1 MADDDLPSAEDLLGP
16 AQPVPP
22 RMPAS
27 GNSDDLPSAEDLF
40 SSPQQQQPDNWAS
53 RADQSIREF
62 MHAPLTPV
70 PEQIAAKPLSA
81 FPVTHSLM
89 HILGAF
95 GMQARSGF
103 GDEPITPPSQALSP
117 ETLSAMKRLGIAN
130 DYAKGQASFDREVYE
145 QIARGA
151 SSAFLLGARTLQGA
165 ISGTLGAA
173 GQALEE
179 AGLERPGEGARSLIG
194 AETDPGLLALS
205 GGLGSAG
212 ELEAIANARRLENL
226 RVDVSK
232 WRSAGVTAEGEAGF
246 YDAVPLTPEN
256 AQARVDAANE
266 AGVPVPMPRP
276 PPADVHELARRIE
289 PDAFRQFD
297 SLAEQRAAHRDTIT
311 KLGAE
316 REASPEATA
325 ASNEIKTILGKV
337 HGVEDRLTNVA
348 KERLAAAQTRLEAA
362 LRSDTPEMA
371 AARQALLATDYQMR
385 DLAPQ
390 VSSAYAQAR
399 EMLPETPA
407 TVKAEEL
414 VEATKPAGEAEAVA
428 PKAPELAPDAGAVQ
442 APGDV
447 PRVSLRVSTGG
458 LRPVEGTGELKTR
471 TLAQGVE
478 DSAIEGKLTESFG
491 DLPEY
496 HELSMADQAAK
507 ASELIRA
514 DYDNAK
520 AIALGRVQP
529 PRDVLPESV
538 FVALEKHALAAGDVE
553 TLRQLATESKL
564 TTAAT
569 TMGQRIR
576 TLGERDPASPVGA
589 LQEIARSREAAVK
602 RSVADIDQAKAE
614 AVSAIKTSIRE
625 AASTRS
631 DWASYIDG
639 ITCKE

>member
-1 MADDDLPSAEDLLGP
+1 MADDELPSAEDLLGP
-16 AQPVPP
+16 AQPAPP
-22 RMPAS
+22 VAPAS

-70 PEQIAAKPLSA
+70 
-81 FPVTHSLM
+81 THSLV
-89 HILGAF
+89 HILNAF
-95 GMQARSGF
+95 GAQARAGF
-103 GDEPITPPSQALSP
+103 GEEPVATPSTALSP
-117 ETLSAMKRLGIAN
+117 ETVQSMKSLGIFN
-130 DYAKGQASFDREVYE
+130 DYAKGQATFDRSVYE
-145 QIARGA
+145 AIARG
-151 SSAFLLGARTLQGA
+151 SAAALLLGGRTLSAATG
-165 ISGTLGAA
+165 GMLGAA
-173 GQALEE
+173 GQTLEE
-179 AGLERPGEGARSLIG
+179 LGVEQEGKG
-194 AETDPGLLALS
+194 AAALQGVMTDPEVLVMTGGLS
-205 GGLGSAG
+205 GIGGF
-212 ELEAIANARRLENL
+212 EAMANAQRLENL
-226 RVDVSK
+226 RVDASK

-266 AGVPVPMPRP
+266 AGISVPTPRP

-297 SLAEQRAAHRDTIT
+297 SLAEQRAVHRDTIA
-311 KLGAE
+311 KLGVE

-325 ASNEIKTILGKV
+325 ASSEIKTILGKV
-337 HGVEDRLTNVA
+337 HGVEDRLTNA
-348 KERLAAAQTRLEAA
+348 ARERLEAAQTRLEAA

-414 VEATKPAGEAEAVA
+414 VEATKPVGEAEAVA
-428 PKAPELAPDAGAVQ
+428 PKAPELAPDVGAVQ

-589 LQEIARSREAAVK
+589 LQEIARSREAAAARASK
-602 RSVADIDQAKAE
+602 GEEALTQAKADT
-614 AVSAIKTSIRE
+614 VRDIKTAISE